1 MLALFAIPSLEE
13 KLQTLAKGRGEG
25 RGGEALDSLPPK
37 IKKEKAENKEKEEKK
52 NRAKKDLKTPNQKRK
67 EHGGQNTS

>member
-1 MLALFAIPSLEE
+1 MNLLQGAGRGAREREMLALFAIPSLEE

-37 IKKEKAENKEKEEKK
+37 IKKEKEENKEKEEK
-52 NRAKKDLKTPNQKRK
+52 NRAKKT
-67 EHGGQNTS
+67 

>member
-1 MLALFAIPSLEE
+1 MNLLQGAGGRAREREMLALFAIPSLEE

-37 IKKEKAENKEKEEKK
+37 RKKEKEENKEKEEKK
-52 NRAKKDLKTPNQKRK
+52 NRAKKI
-67 EHGGQNTS
+67 

>member
-37 IKKEKAENKEKEEKK
+37 RKKEKEENKEKEGK
-52 NRAKKDLKTPNQKRK
+52 NRAKKT
-67 EHGGQNTS
+67 

>member
-37 IKKEKAENKEKEEKK
+37 IKKEKEENKEKEEK
-52 NRAKKDLKTPNQKRK
+52 NRAKKT
-67 EHGGQNTS
+67 